1 MVSAAACLAT
11 LAACGSGGGTGA
23 ASTPNTDRAATG
35 KSLTSLANG
44 PQDALDGVPLNSSGF
59 LAACQRLTATYKS
72 FAGHTYVIGVDPTAQ
87 PSDYRDS
94 ANPNEILGFNP
105 GVATASMDC
114 LGWKFSFAA
123 FSIDGLIPALSSGR
137 ADIQWRALIYSAARA
152 KVVSYIIYFEVPDAV
167 FVKSGTYPSTGTL
180 TVACGK
186 SVGVVLGSTT
196 AVTLAQLPCGADP
209 LNLKTFATVADLM
222 AALTAGQINLAVSSK
237 TTPPAG
243 VSIIYTAPSGALAGL
258 SVAKSSQST
267 LAPLLAAVQAVQRYG
282 VQDALNRAYS
292 ISSYVQ
298 VPAVVKTS

>member
-1 MVSAAACLAT
+1 MVATAACLAT

-35 KSLTSLANG
+35 KSLTSLGNG

-94 ANPNEILGFNP
+94 ADPNEILGFNP

-196 AVTLAQLPCGADP
+196 AVTLRSSR
-209 LNLKTFATVADLM
+209 
-222 AALTAGQINLAVSSK
+222 AALT
-237 TTPPAG
+237 
-243 VSIIYTAPSGALAGL
+243 
-258 SVAKSSQST
+258 
-267 LAPLLAAVQAVQRYG
+267 R
-282 VQDALNRAYS
+282 
-292 ISSYVQ
+292 
-298 VPAVVKTS
+298 

>member
-1 MVSAAACLAT
+1 MLAAAACLAV

-23 ASTPNTDRAATG
+23 ASAPATGRAATE
-35 KSLTSLANG
+35 KSLSSLGNG
-44 PQDALDGVPLNSSGF
+44 PQGALNGVSLDSPGF
-59 LAACQRLTATYKS
+59 VAACQRLAATSKS
-72 FAGHTYVIGVDPTAQ
+72 FAGHTYVIGVDPTAP

-94 ANPNEILGFNP
+94 ADPGEILGFNP

-114 LGWKFSFAA
+114 LGWRFSFAA

-137 ADIQWRALIYSAARA
+137 ADIQWRALVYSAARA
-152 KVVSYIIYFEVPDAV
+152 KVVSYIVYFEVPDAV
-167 FVKSGTYPSTGTL
+167 FVKSGSYADTGSL
-180 TVACGK
+180 AVACGK
-186 SVGVVLGSTT
+186 SVGVVLGSNA
-196 AVTLAQLPCGADP
+196 AVTLPQLPCGGHP

-222 AALTAGQINLAVSSK
+222 AALTAGQVDLAVSSK

-243 VSIIYTAPSGALAGL
+243 VSIIYTAPSGSLAGL
-258 SVAKSSQST
+258 SVAKSRQST

-298 VPAVVKTS
+298 VPAVVKSS